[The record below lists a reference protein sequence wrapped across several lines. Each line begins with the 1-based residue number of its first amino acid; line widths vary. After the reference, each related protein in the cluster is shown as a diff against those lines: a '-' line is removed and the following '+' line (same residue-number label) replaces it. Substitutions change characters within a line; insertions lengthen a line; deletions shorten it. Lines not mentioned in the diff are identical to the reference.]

1 MSIYNQPNL
10 TSGIDGTFVELL
22 QQSLLYHWAFGF
34 CIWICF
40 YNWNGY
46 TKAKTGH
53 ADMPMWAVM
62 ASISTLI
69 VTLLL
74 SIKSG
79 LINIETLAIVIS
91 ITVFSG
97 LWLFLSKVLGKSP
110 LIPPLF
116 TRMLA
121 VAEEAGDLS
130 PMLSHIA
137 DLYEEEVDKSLT
149 RATALL
155 QPMLLL
161 VLGAIVAFLLLSI
174 LLPLTDV
181 SSIVQ

>member
-10 TSGIDGTFVELL
+10 TSGIDGTFVEIAATVPSFIIGLL
-22 QQSLLYHWAFGF
+22 VFVFGF
-34 CIWICF
+34 VFIT
-40 YNWNGY
+40 G
-46 TKAKTGH
+46 TATQKAKTGH

-97 LWLFLSKVLGKSP
+97 LWLFFK
-110 LIPPLF
+110 
-116 TRMLA
+116 
-121 VAEEAGDLS
+121 
-130 PMLSHIA
+130 
-137 DLYEEEVDKSLT
+137 
-149 RATALL
+149 
-155 QPMLLL
+155 
-161 VLGAIVAFLLLSI
+161 
-174 LLPLTDV
+174 
-181 SSIVQ
+181 